1 MEGVFFGR
9 INQGLNA
16 FPIDDRIEGSG
27 WIEASGLSIEIND
40 PATPTDRGFSNFA
53 AVIQNPGGLTSTY
66 FNLNSKGQYHL
77 EPGDIVTITDV
88 ISW

>member
-1 MEGVFFGR
+1 MEGVFFEL

-16 FPIDDRIEGSG
+16 FPVDDRVEGSG

-40 PATPTDRGFSNFA
+40 PASPTYPDFSNFA
-53 AVIQNPGGLTSTY
+53 AVIRNPGGLTSTY

-77 EPGDIVTITDV
+77 EPGDFVTITDF